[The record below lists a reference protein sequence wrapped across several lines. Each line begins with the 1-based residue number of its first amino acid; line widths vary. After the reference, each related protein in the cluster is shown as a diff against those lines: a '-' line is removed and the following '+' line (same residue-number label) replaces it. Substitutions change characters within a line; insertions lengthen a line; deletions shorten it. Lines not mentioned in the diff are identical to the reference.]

1 MAIDGIAALAW
12 IDLETSGTQDEGEDV
27 IIEFAMMVTRPDL
40 TPVPRPEGLVARFRE
55 DVDYDD
61 DWWYQSVV
69 RFDRDSGERER
80 VISRIMTGD
89 EPVRN
94 MHSANGLLDELSRG
108 VGKPLGLIDQEA
120 ATILKAIS
128 KPRKSVMIAGSGV
141 GHFDRRFIRRF
152 MPQLEARLWYPPFDI
167 GVFRRMCQAWG
178 IGLLNFQ
185 ETKTHRALDDVR
197 SHIAEAN
204 YYKGVLETSF
214 SVARAHGS
222 QE

>member
-12 IDLETSGTQDEGEDV
+12 IDLETSGTQDEGEDI

-40 TPVPRPEGLVARFRE
+40 TPVPRPDGLAAAGDAVQGGIA
-55 DVDYDD
+55 

-69 RFDRDSGERER
+69 RLDRDSGERER
-80 VISRIMTGD
+80 VITRIMTGD

-94 MHSANGLLDELSRG
+94 IHSVNGLLDELSRG
-108 VGKPLGLIDQEA
+108 VGKPLGLIDQEV

-128 KPRKSVMIAGSGV
+128 KPRKSTMIAGSGV